1 MLLSLRYVVCAVG
14 QGLLWAGVAPTWH
27 CCSWALFGS
36 WLGTG
41 RLKASSPGCVLCA
54 RGQEPALARVL
65 PCRMLV
71 FWDRRGVP
79 YLLAV
84 LCPSLQEGFSACK
97 QYRAGM
103 WRFLQLGGATLP
115 TRGLLL
121 PCSLQ
126 QMPVGKPPTVQ
137 VFPQGSWGIPL
148 TQGHV
153 SFPQ

>member
-1 MLLSLRYVVCAVG
+1 
-14 QGLLWAGVAPTWH
+14 
-27 CCSWALFGS
+27 
-36 WLGTG
+36 
-41 RLKASSPGCVLCA
+41 
-54 RGQEPALARVL
+54 
-65 PCRMLV
+65 MLV

-97 QYRAGM
+97 QHGAGM

-126 QMPVGKPPTVQ
+126 QAMLMGKPSTAQ
-137 VFPQGSWGIPL
+137 VFPQGSWEIPL

>member
-41 RLKASSPGCVLCA
+41 RLQASSPGCVLCA

-71 FWDRRGVP
+71 FWDRRSVP

-103 WRFLQLGGATLP
+103 W
-115 TRGLLL
+115 
-121 PCSLQ
+121 
-126 QMPVGKPPTVQ
+126 
-137 VFPQGSWGIPL
+137 
-148 TQGHV
+148 
-153 SFPQ
+153 